1 MRNSMESYLSLGH
14 FDLISPDGTISEI
27 TARTEEMLEVIVT
40 IEKISPAFVG
50 FQIDPELIQFN
61 VKSSVAQLGVNGIS
75 REIFIDH
82 KKKSAEIKVELVSI
96 GPIAKALLS
105 LLDVGCRIGKLF
117 AADPS
122 RRVRNPEYLHRM
134 FKRRDRDD
142 RPLLSFGGS
151 EETDK
156 FVLEKQGDRTIA
168 HLKLKRGVIRYDE
181 AIMGFLPTLAYALK
195 SPLIKPRKLLKLHQ
209 KWDKG
214 AKKTVTPDDI
224 LLVRTLPLHIR
235 TAFARVVQELL
246 PKGIQHTTASIL
258 QPDTLASGD
267 VYELYG
273 QSAEEINSIPLEFFT
288 LEPHREHVFFI
299 DRDQLQTSLEDSSA
313 IFRAFD
319 TAPPGHS
326 AVFIVKGEQMLNL
339 KSSDWIYRDMK
350 TEKFPGLFDL
360 SRQGKMVQDYIEEQP
375 SYPFLKAIEKGH
387 ITSQGVLF
395 SRYFPSPLMKKM
407 LLGDSVQSSL
417 KGIYFQYPSHCHG
430 QYFSHEDRTTLIDLA
445 KFAIPVFW
453 ADQDC
458 GKVLQYAP
466 KPEKDI
472 GMFVPIEAVDTFIQS
487 TAFGVYGSTLI
498 ALDFEEELA
507 AILKG
512 VLEMK
517 QGAQHPLLNPGT
529 PISLI
534 TGGGPGVMEVGNRV
548 ARKLNIL
555 SCANI
560 VDFRGVEQ
568 EQNPY
573 IDAKM
578 TYRVDRLVER
588 QGEFNLD
595 FPIFLKGGFGTD
607 FELSLEEVRRKVE
620 IKEPTPALLLGS
632 PEYWREKITPRFQAN
647 LSAGTIRGSEW
658 VSNCFYCVETAKQ
671 ALHVYQK
678 YLDGNLPIGPKAPSS
693 DLGFILV
700 TDETI

>member
-1 MRNSMESYLSLGH
+1 MESYLSMGH
-14 FDLISPDGTISEI
+14 FDLISPDGMIQKI
-27 TARTEEMLEVIVT
+27 TSRNEQKLEVIVT
-40 IEKISPAFVG
+40 IDKISPAFVG
-50 FQIDPELIQFN
+50 FRIDPEFIQFN
-61 VKSSVAQLGVNGIS
+61 VKSSIAQLGVNGIGK
-75 REIFIDH
+75 EISLYH
-82 KKKSAEIKVELVSI
+82 EKNSAEIQVELIGI
-96 GPIAKALLS
+96 GPIGKALLP
-105 LLDVGCRIGKLF
+105 LLKVGCRIGKLF

-122 RRVRNPEYLHRM
+122 RRVRNPDYLLRM
-134 FKRRDRDD
+134 FGRRDRDD
-142 RPLLSFGGS
+142 RPLLSFGGL
-151 EETDK
+151 EKTDK
-156 FVLEKQGDRTIA
+156 FILEKQGDRTIA
-168 HLKLKRGVIRYDE
+168 HLKLKHGVIRYDE
-181 AIMGFLPTLAYALK
+181 AIMGFLPTLAEALK
-195 SPLIKPRKLLKLHQ
+195 SSLIQPRNLLKLHQ
-209 KWDKG
+209 IWDKG
-214 AKKTVTPDDI
+214 AKKTVSKNEI

-235 TAFARVVQELL
+235 TAFARVIQELL
-246 PKGIQHTTASIL
+246 PKGMRHTTANVL

-273 QSAEEINSIPLEFFT
+273 ESEEEIQSIPLEFFT
-288 LEPHREHVFFI
+288 LEPHREHVFFT
-299 DRDQLQTSLEDSSA
+299 DRDQLQSSLEDPSA
-313 IFRAFD
+313 IFRAFT

-339 KSSDWIYRDMK
+339 KNSDWIHRK
-350 TEKFPGLFDL
+350 EKSEIFPGLFNL

-395 SRYFPSPLMKKM
+395 CRYFPSPLMKKM
-407 LLGDSVQSSL
+407 LLGDMVQSSL
-417 KGIYFQYPSHCHG
+417 KGIYFQQPSQHHG

-453 ADQDC
+453 ADKDC

-472 GMFVPIEAVDTFIQS
+472 GMFVPIEEVDAFIQS
-487 TAFGVYGSTLI
+487 TAFGVYGSTFVKI
-498 ALDFEEELA
+498 DFENELSD
-507 AILKG
+507 ILKG
-512 VLEMK
+512 ILEIKKRMN
-517 QGAQHPLLNPGT
+517 HPLINPDT

-548 ARKLNIL
+548 ARNLKIL

-573 IDAKM
+573 IDGKM
-578 TYRVDRLVER
+578 TFRVDRLVER
-588 QGEFNLD
+588 QAEFNLD

-632 PEYWREKITPRFQAN
+632 PEFWHEKITPRFQAN
-647 LSAGTIRGSEW
+647 LKAGTIRGSEW

-671 ALHVYQK
+671 ALKVYQQ
-678 YLDGNLPIGPKAPSS
+678 YLDGNLPIGPKAPPS
-693 DLGFILV
+693 DLGFIQA
-700 TDETI
+700 TET